1 MALVTKKKSKIF
13 NAYKNC
19 AKMCMYTYHL
29 VIDLKHCKFIV
40 YKQAFVLYKCKYE
53 ETSMKKN
60 ALVQIKMNKNTFLL

>member
-1 MALVTKKKSKIF
+1 
-13 NAYKNC
+13 
-19 AKMCMYTYHL
+19 MCMYTYHL